1 MRTLAVINLKGG
13 VAKTISSISIAYLL
27 SSVHNKKVL
36 VIDNDKQGDC
46 SRGFNRRDSDGSGI
60 DEIMVSRHPNV
71 KNLIQKTEY
80 ENIDIITANMKL
92 LRANK
97 EVLMDQQRPQQIR
110 LKKALEQVEND
121 YDFCI
126 IDNAPDINISTINA
140 LVAANDV
147 IVPLEIDDN
156 TTEGLQELI
165 EQIENTKEDLN
176 STLKFQGYFIT
187 KYDNRNEAHAQ
198 GAEMLKAIGY
208 PLFNTRIRVSRK
220 VSESTF
226 AREPISLYSKRSA
239 AAIDYHNF
247 VEEYLD
253 KIK

>member
-13 VAKTISSISIAYLL
+13 VAKTISSISIAYIL
-27 SSVHNKKVL
+27 SNIYGYKVL

-46 SRGFNRRDSDGSGI
+46 SRGFDRRDPDGVGI
-60 DEIMVSRHPNV
+60 DEIMLSRNPNMQQ
-71 KNLIQKTEY
+71 LIQKTDY
-80 ENIDIITANMKL
+80 NNIDIITANLKL

-110 LKKALEQVEND
+110 LKKSLEQVEGN

-140 LVAANDV
+140 LVAADDV

-176 STLKFQGYFIT
+176 PGLNFQGCFIT
-187 KYDNRNEAHAQ
+187 KYDARNEAHAQ
-198 GAEMLKAIGY
+198 GAELLQVLKY
-208 PLFNTRIRVSRK
+208 PLFETKIRVSKK

-239 AAIDYHNF
+239 ASIDYQNF